1 MIGELGTRE
10 LVISFVLTIILALF
24 ITLWELWRNKDAK

>member
-1 MIGELGTRE
+1 MTGELGTRE

-24 ITLWELWRNKDAK
+24 ITLWELWGNKDAK